1 MASHNYWLKR
11 ASLQDSLM
19 RATEDETIKR
29 INDQLAILEDDLVKE
44 IHTFYSRYAQDNR
57 MTQADAMKYLTDDE
71 LKEFQN
77 VNLAR
82 FREMALD
89 PKTDPALLDALSYRH
104 RISRKQAM
112 IHEIQR
118 RTGEVYSS
126 SGAISATV
134 GKGLASGYI
143 KTAAQVGKDM
153 AEAGILSIK
162 PAIKL
167 NDDLILRR
175 MSSKWSGK
183 EFSSRVWTQGQEHF
197 NSIRETLDKA
207 LTGGWSLDKTVLELR
222 KRTGVARH
230 NAERLVRTE
239 MTAYNTMA
247 NYDMYKALGAKTY
260 KIEAILDSKTSAVC
274 RHQNNKVYLM
284 DDFAPGTTA
293 PPFHV
298 HCRSKIIPT
307 THEEE
312 SEFLESHGY
321 GSPDDSSSDV
331 DQDGQSTSGRKP
343 TLDEVLQIY
352 VDQARELSEKYGLQT
367 VEQVQAIRNA
377 PQVTHKRVIRLKGE
391 DVKKIKAFNS
401 NSDLDFM
408 AQHRAFDVKDDKG
421 NSRFRLSAVKQMGTD
436 YSIWMHDSTKK
447 SRDTLD
453 LILRNIKNI
462 APNDLPDIVVASS
475 KLMKDAWAGYDHVND
490 ILYFSNELQNEEN
503 VIELL
508 KKKVGFFAS
517 ETFDDMKI
525 HELAH
530 RKHWKSAERLYK
542 SAPSRYTSIEKA
554 KEALDSNLKSYVKA
568 QVLTDWN
575 YTKRISNNAHVHF
588 LGGNINELV
597 AEIAVLGERIGDKEL
612 LKRVEEVLEWKQ

>member
-118 RTGEVYSS
+118 KTSEVYSS

-134 GKGLASGYI
+134 GQGLASGYI
-143 KTAAQVGKDM
+143 KTAAQAGKDM

-207 LTGGWSLDKTVLELR
+207 FTGGWSLDKTVLELR

-260 KIEAILDSKTSAVC
+260 KIEAILDSKTSSIC

-307 THEEE
+307 TPEEE
-312 SEFLESHGY
+312 SQFLESHGY
-321 GSPDDSSSDV
+321 GSPDDSSSDI
-331 DQDGQSTSGRKP
+331 DQDDQSTSGRKP

-377 PQVTHKRVIRLKGE
+377 PQVTHKRTILLKGE
-391 DVKKIKAFNS
+391 DVKQIKRVLSSAS
-401 NSDLDFM
+401 
-408 AQHRAFDVKDDKG
+408 QHNDKEPILPTEKLKDDIQRAFEKLNEGARLTREEIRRLFDKKYLVG
-421 NSRFRLSAVKQMGTD
+421 AFPDLANIGALRGTRIVIEDHNLAYILDAHGGQFSLEELLS
-436 YSIWMHDSTKK
+436 
-447 SRDTLD
+447 
-453 LILRNIKNI
+453 
-462 APNDLPDIVVASS
+462 LPDIVSKPHIVATDPAGHADAYAMV
-475 KLMKDAWAGYDHVND
+475 KLLSENRYADIVTENKGDHTLIHFNIRNAKKGKKRIAKIKNNGH
-490 ILYFSNELQNEEN
+490 ILYKKMPKWYNDGEE
-503 VIELL
+503 
-508 KKKVGFFAS
+508 
-517 ETFDDMKI
+517 
-525 HELAH
+525 
-530 RKHWKSAERLYK
+530 R
-542 SAPSRYTSIEKA
+542 
-554 KEALDSNLKSYVKA
+554 
-568 QVLTDWN
+568 
-575 YTKRISNNAHVHF
+575 
-588 LGGNINELV
+588 
-597 AEIAVLGERIGDKEL
+597 
-612 LKRVEEVLEWKQ
+612 

>member
-1 MASHNYWLKR
+1 MVSHNYWLKR

-29 INDQLAILEDDLVKE
+29 INNQLAILEDDLVKE

-118 RTGEVYSS
+118 KTREVYSS

-134 GKGLASGYI
+134 GQGLASGYI

-153 AEAGILSIK
+153 AQAGILSIK
-162 PAIKL
+162 PVIKL

-175 MSSKWSGK
+175 MSSKWSGT

-207 LTGGWSLDKTVLELR
+207 FTGGWGLDKTVLELR
-222 KRTGVARH
+222 KRTGVAKH
-230 NAERLVRTE
+230 NVERLVRTE

-260 KIEAILDSKTSAVC
+260 KIEAILDSKTSAIC

-307 THEEE
+307 TSEEE
-312 SEFLESHGY
+312 SKFLESHGY

-331 DQDGQSTSGRKP
+331 DHDGQSTSGLKP
-343 TLDEVLQIY
+343 TLDEVLQMY
-352 VDQARELSEKYGLQT
+352 LDKANELSIKYTGKHNNDKAFFNSISDPAADYYGPAKDYNP
-367 VEQVQAIRNA
+367 E
-377 PQVTHKRVIRLKGE
+377 RLK
-391 DVKKIKAFNS
+391 KIQDELKSMGIAYNVV
-401 NSDLDFM
+401 SDREVYGYSPGLM
-408 AQHRAFDVKDDKG
+408 PGQPGTLVISKWA
-421 NSRFRLSAVKQMGTD
+421 SLSAWEHELLHGIDDFEAGFSGMRIFG
-436 YSIWMHDSTKK
+436 
-447 SRDTLD
+447 D
-453 LILRNIKNI
+453 LNEVWRREKRAYDLEIKI
-462 APNDLPDIVVASS
+462 A
-475 KLMKDAWAGYDHVND
+475 KR
-490 ILYFSNELQNEEN
+490 LQN
-503 VIELL
+503 
-508 KKKVGFFAS
+508 
-517 ETFDDMKI
+517 
-525 HELAH
+525 
-530 RKHWKSAERLYK
+530 
-542 SAPSRYTSIEKA
+542 
-554 KEALDSNLKSYVKA
+554 
-568 QVLTDWN
+568 Q
-575 YTKRISNNAHVHF
+575 
-588 LGGNINELV
+588 ELV
-597 AEIAVLGERIGDKEL
+597 DKLKLNKTKEWNRIFREKG
-612 LKRVEEVLEWKQ
+612 

>member
-118 RTGEVYSS
+118 KTREVYSS

-143 KTAAQVGKDM
+143 KTATQVGKDM
-153 AEAGILSIK
+153 AEAGIFSIK
-162 PAIKL
+162 PVIKL

-197 NSIRETLDKA
+197 NSIRQTLDKA
-207 LTGGWSLDKTVLELR
+207 FTGGWGLDKTVLELR

-260 KIEAILDSKTSAVC
+260 KIEAILDSKTSAIC

-307 THEEE
+307 TPEEE
-312 SEFLESHGY
+312 SKFLESHGY
-321 GSPDDSSSDV
+321 GLPDDSSGDV

-343 TLDEVLQIY
+343 SLDEVVQMY
-352 VDQARELSEKYGLQT
+352 VNQARELNEKYGLQT
-367 VEQVQAIRNA
+367 VEQVRALRNTPVVKKSFLVKSDILQKLKKKQLDYMSDYDEMAKRQLFRPVFDGTRANIRAKKAQGTLFNVWFENRSKDSRSTLA
-377 PQVTHKRVIRLKGE
+377 MILEALKKYDVAEVPRIVIVDAKWLGEKSYAAYDPVTRTLFINNILKDPE
-391 DVKKIKAFNS
+391 NVKKIL
-401 NSDLDFM
+401 SDGHFAAKTIDGLIG
-408 AQHRAFDVKDDKG
+408 HEI
-421 NSRFRLSAVKQMGTD
+421 T
-436 YSIWMHDSTKK
+436 HD
-447 SRDTLD
+447 
-453 LILRNIKNI
+453 
-462 APNDLPDIVVASS
+462 
-475 KLMKDAWAGYDHVND
+475 
-490 ILYFSNELQNEEN
+490 
-503 VIELL
+503 
-508 KKKVGFFAS
+508 
-517 ETFDDMKI
+517 
-525 HELAH
+525 
-530 RKHWKSAERLYK
+530 KHWNAAKRLYNSK
-542 SAPSRYTSIEKA
+542 PGRYTSVEMA
-554 KEALDSNLKSYVKA
+554 KEDLDSQLWSYVKR
-568 QVLTDWN
+568 QVANDHF
-575 YTKRISNNAHVHF
+575 YVQSISENAYLAF
-588 LGGNINELV
+588 TNGNINELV
-597 AEIAVLGERIGDKEL
+597 ADVNVLGNKVHDEDLYRKV
-612 LKRVEEVLEWKQ
+612 KEVLEWR

>member
-1 MASHNYWLKR
+1 MVSHNYWLKR

-71 LKEFQN
+71 MKEFQN

-118 RTGEVYSS
+118 RTSEVYSS

-134 GKGLASGYI
+134 GRGLASGYI
-143 KTAAQVGKDM
+143 KTATQVGKDM

-162 PAIKL
+162 PVIKL

-207 LTGGWSLDKTVLELR
+207 FTGGWSLDKTVLELR

-260 KIEAILDSKTSAVC
+260 KIEAILDSKTSAIC

-284 DDFAPGTTA
+284 ADFSPGTTA

-312 SEFLESHGY
+312 SNFLESHGY
-321 GSPDDSSSDV
+321 GSPDDSSDEL

-343 TLDEVLQIY
+343 SLDEVVQIY
-352 VDQARELSEKYGLQT
+352 VNQARELSEKYGLQT
-367 VEQVQAIRNA
+367 VEQVSDVRKATMTRRHSYDINKLGPMSRKKREGARKAVNKERQRKLTEKFRNRGGTVWQDSVAEEYLRKRGAAAI
-377 PQVTHKRVIRLKGE
+377 
-391 DVKKIKAFNS
+391 
-401 NSDLDFM
+401 
-408 AQHRAFDVKDDKG
+408 
-421 NSRFRLSAVKQMGTD
+421 
-436 YSIWMHDSTKK
+436 
-447 SRDTLD
+447 TLD
-453 LILRNIKNI
+453 PNMIVLQPNPTISEILEELFHADQQFYKTHDINTPIGVVKAEIEAQNYLLSVEKEYNIPKEE
-462 APNDLPDIVVASS
+462 
-475 KLMKDAWAGYDHVND
+475 
-490 ILYFSNELQNEEN
+490 IL
-503 VIELL
+503 
-508 KKKVGFFAS
+508 
-517 ETFDDMKI
+517 ETK
-525 HELAH
+525 
-530 RKHWKSAERLYK
+530 R
-542 SAPSRYTSIEKA
+542 
-554 KEALDSNLKSYVKA
+554 NLKYWES
-568 QVLTDWN
+568 VL
-575 YTKRISNNAHVHF
+575 
-588 LGGNINELV
+588 
-597 AEIAVLGERIGDKEL
+597 KEL
-612 LKRVEEVLEWKQ
+612 GT

>member
-118 RTGEVYSS
+118 KTREVYSS
-126 SGAISATV
+126 SGSISATV
-134 GKGLASGYI
+134 GQGLASGYI

-207 LTGGWSLDKTVLELR
+207 FTGGWSLDKTVLELR

-230 NAERLVRTE
+230 NVERLVRTE

-260 KIEAILDSKTSAVC
+260 KIEAILDSKTSAIC

-307 THEEE
+307 TPEEE
-312 SEFLESHGY
+312 SKFLESHGY
-321 GSPDDSSSDV
+321 GSPDDSSIDV
-331 DQDGQSTSGRKP
+331 DQDDQSTSGRKP

-367 VEQVQAIRNA
+367 VEQVRENRRGVLDELNQAKKKGIFVDITDQAIDKVKFV
-377 PQVTHKRVIRLKGE
+377 QVPGMSVE
-391 DVKKIKAFNS
+391 E
-401 NSDLDFM
+401 
-408 AQHRAFDVKDDKG
+408 AQ
-421 NSRFRLSAVKQMGTD
+421 N
-436 YSIWMHDSTKK
+436 
-447 SRDTLD
+447 
-453 LILRNIKNI
+453 
-462 APNDLPDIVVASS
+462 
-475 KLMKDAWAGYDHVND
+475 
-490 ILYFSNELQNEEN
+490 LQ
-503 VIELL
+503 
-508 KKKVGFFAS
+508 
-517 ETFDDMKI
+517 
-525 HELAH
+525 LAH
-530 RKHWKSAERLYK
+530 
-542 SAPSRYTSIEKA
+542 
-554 KEALDSNLKSYVKA
+554 
-568 QVLTDWN
+568 
-575 YTKRISNNAHVHF
+575 
-588 LGGNINELV
+588 
-597 AEIAVLGERIGDKEL
+597 KEL
-612 LKRVEEVLEWKQ
+612 LQDAMVNNASREVMHILIPGGNPLSVRGGHNMVDPNSNDIARFILNSSKKKSLVVAHNHPGLSGFSLNDLLFFLRTESVKTLTIVTNQGKVMYMTKSPKFELNTALKRIQTFAKGTQNLENHVDSIIKNLYNVGVESKVR

>member
-1 MASHNYWLKR
+1 MVSHNYWLKR

-29 INDQLAILEDDLVKE
+29 INNQLAILEDDLVKE

-118 RTGEVYSS
+118 KTREVYSS

-134 GKGLASGYI
+134 GKGFASGYI
-143 KTAAQVGKDM
+143 KTATQVGKDM
-153 AEAGILSIK
+153 AEAGIFSIK
-162 PAIKL
+162 PVIKL

-207 LTGGWSLDKTVLELR
+207 FTGGWSLDKTVLELR

-307 THEEE
+307 TPEEE
-312 SEFLESHGY
+312 SKFLESHGY
-321 GSPDDSSSDV
+321 GAPDDSSDEL
-331 DQDGQSTSGRKP
+331 DQDGQSTSARKP
-343 TLDEVLQIY
+343 TLDEVVQMY
-352 VDQARELSEKYGLQT
+352 VNQARELSEKYGLPT
-367 VEQVQAIRNA
+367 VEQVRKNHRGILDELNQARKKGNFVDITDQAIDK
-377 PQVTHKRVIRLKGE
+377 VKFVRVSGMSVEESL
-391 DVKKIKAFNS
+391 N
-401 NSDLDFM
+401 
-408 AQHRAFDVKDDKG
+408 
-421 NSRFRLSAVKQMGTD
+421 
-436 YSIWMHDSTKK
+436 
-447 SRDTLD
+447 
-453 LILRNIKNI
+453 
-462 APNDLPDIVVASS
+462 
-475 KLMKDAWAGYDHVND
+475 
-490 ILYFSNELQNEEN
+490 LQ
-503 VIELL
+503 
-508 KKKVGFFAS
+508 
-517 ETFDDMKI
+517 
-525 HELAH
+525 LAH
-530 RKHWKSAERLYK
+530 
-542 SAPSRYTSIEKA
+542 
-554 KEALDSNLKSYVKA
+554 
-568 QVLTDWN
+568 
-575 YTKRISNNAHVHF
+575 
-588 LGGNINELV
+588 
-597 AEIAVLGERIGDKEL
+597 KEL
-612 LKRVEEVLEWKQ
+612 LQDAMVNNASREVMHILIPGSNPLSVRGGHNMVDPNSNDIARFILNSSKKRSLVVAHNHPGLSGFSLNDLLFFLRTDSVGTLTIVTNQGKVMYMTKSPKFELNEALKKIQTFAKVNQNLEDHVDSIIKSLYNVGVESKVR

>member
-1 MASHNYWLKR
+1 MASHDYWLKR

-19 RATEDETIKR
+19 RATEYETIKR

-118 RTGEVYSS
+118 KTREVYSN

-134 GKGLASGYI
+134 GQGLASGYI

-183 EFSSRVWTQGQEHF
+183 EFSSRIWTQGQEHF

-207 LTGGWSLDKTVLELR
+207 FTGGWSLDKTVL
-222 KRTGVARH
+222 
-230 NAERLVRTE
+230 E

-260 KIEAILDSKTSAVC
+260 KIEAILDSKTSAIC

-284 DDFAPGTTA
+284 DDFSPGTTA

-331 DQDGQSTSGRKP
+331 DQDDQSTSSRKP
-343 TLDEVLQIY
+343 SLDEVVQMY
-352 VDQARELSEKYGLQT
+352 ADRARELSEKYGLQT
-367 VEQVQAIRNA
+367 VEQVQAIRNS
-377 PQVTHKRVIRLKGE
+377 PSE
-391 DVKKIKAFNS
+391 P
-401 NSDLDFM
+401 
-408 AQHRAFDVKDDKG
+408 DKHQADA
-421 NSRFRLSAVKQMGTD
+421 LSKE
-436 YSIWMHDSTKK
+436 
-447 SRDTLD
+447 
-453 LILRNIKNI
+453 
-462 APNDLPDIVVASS
+462 
-475 KLMKDAWAGYDHVND
+475 KL
-490 ILYFSNELQNEEN
+490 
-503 VIELL
+503 
-508 KKKVGFFAS
+508 
-517 ETFDDMKI
+517 
-525 HELAH
+525 
-530 RKHWKSAERLYK
+530 
-542 SAPSRYTSIEKA
+542 
-554 KEALDSNLKSYVKA
+554 
-568 QVLTDWN
+568 
-575 YTKRISNNAHVHF
+575 
-588 LGGNINELV
+588 
-597 AEIAVLGERIGDKEL
+597 AEIAKVERAITKDMKRMAKESDGYLAGLEFRLKSQESLTRKIISDSINEGISLKEAARKVRDVLRYTTIFDGESFVENYETMNKLLNSGEYGIIKVKNTWPLPSPYKGVNTTLEKDGTLFEMQYHTKESFD
-612 LKRVEEVLEWKQ
+612 LKNGELHKLYEEFRKDGLSDEERASISKKMFNLSNKLNPPRGIENIESK